1 MRGTLKHAMDAGLVV
16 SFTSN
21 DHTDQQVL
29 LDWQSQFVPQPGDGV
44 SCVEED
50 SEGQVTRRLTGTVVG
65 PRRVEIRRD
74 ALGHVSL
81 WIRLVAENTTVEE
94 VAKPESNGRAKSAS
108 HKLSRNG
115 SARRLVEA

>member
-1 MRGTLKHAMDAGLVV
+1 MRGTLKNAMDAGLVV

-29 LDWQSQFVPQPGDGV
+29 LDWQCQFVPQPGDVV
-44 SCVEED
+44 SCIEED
-50 SEGQVTRRLTGTVVG
+50 PEGQVTRRLTGTVVG

-81 WIRLVAENTTVEE
+81 WVRLVAENTTVEA
-94 VAKPESNGRAKSAS
+94 VAEPESNGHAKSAS
-108 HKLSRNG
+108 HKRSRNG
-115 SARRLVEA
+115 SVHRLVEA